1 MLTGTF
7 EFPYRRFD
15 KLTTRNVHGR
25 PIGDAGLAKLEFRG
39 IKCDGLH
46 IRATDFLQSPH
57 PDTCAI
63 PGPGA

>member
-7 EFPYRRFD
+7 EFPHRRFD

-25 PIGDAGLAKLEFRG
+25 PIDDAGLARLEFRD
-39 IKCDGLH
+39 IKWDGLH

-57 PDTCAI
+57 PDTRAI
-63 PGPGA
+63 PRPGA